1 MHQSWNQPLD
11 YFSHEHWE
19 PTSDVCVAAMNNMPD
34 QPVMSED
41 HFRICEGGAGK
52 NDTAEQTR
60 CGL

>member
-1 MHQSWNQPLD
+1 
-11 YFSHEHWE
+11 
-19 PTSDVCVAAMNNMPD
+19 MNNMPD